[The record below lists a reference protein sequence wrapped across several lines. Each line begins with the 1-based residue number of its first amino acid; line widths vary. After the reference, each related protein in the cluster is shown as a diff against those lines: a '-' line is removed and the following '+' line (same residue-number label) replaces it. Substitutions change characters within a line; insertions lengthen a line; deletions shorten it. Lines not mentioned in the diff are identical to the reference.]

1 MPRYPNRVLEQSG
14 SFVATTGSCTG
25 NRADP
30 DADTDLED
38 SAGRRGTRGT
48 DDQPQPLREN
58 AFASPSLALLSLTT
72 NHMSN
77 RFQRPEDPEPLALTS
92 RDREILRSVYNHRLV
107 TAEHLRALIFNGCS
121 RRTTQAR
128 LRKLWVAK
136 LLDRRFVTI
145 IAAHGEIR
153 GSPVP
158 LYCLGQV
165 GRGVVRELLDAPIE
179 TGRPNP
185 LRFAGPQSES
195 ELRRKLAAWLRA
207 RGSNLNG
214 ALVSDGAFGLE
225 REGQKE
231 RWTFHVEVIR
241 AGAPGGNKSVAKKL
255 ARYAELNRSGFF
267 GQAFDHRVVR
277 AVLIATTSKARS
289 ETFRALAAKL
299 PGSRRLFWFG
309 SFRSEV
315 IGGVPVSS
323 LLTAGSSPIW
333 TDAEGST
340 FSIVP
345 TPNQQTFDHKP
356 V

>member
-1 MPRYPNRVLEQSG
+1 
-14 SFVATTGSCTG
+14 
-25 NRADP
+25 
-30 DADTDLED
+30 
-38 SAGRRGTRGT
+38 
-48 DDQPQPLREN
+48 
-58 AFASPSLALLSLTT
+58 
-72 NHMSN
+72 MSN

-92 RDREILRSVYNHRLV
+92 RDREMLRSVYNHRLV
-107 TAEHLRALIFNGCS
+107 TAEHLRALVFNGCS

-128 LRKLWVAK
+128 LRKLWAAK

-185 LRFAGPQSES
+185 NYLAHDLAALDLLAGVANAARGRTDFRFAGSESES
-195 ELRRKLAAWLRA
+195 ELRRKLAVWLRA
-207 RGSNLNG
+207 RGSTLNG

-225 REGQKE
+225 REGQTE

-241 AGAPGGNKSVAKKL
+241 AGASGGNKSVAKKL
-255 ARYAELNRSGFF
+255 TRYAELNRSGFF
-267 GQAFDHRVVR
+267 AQAFDQRVVR
-277 AVLIATTSKARS
+277 AVLVATTSKARS
-289 ETFRALAAKL
+289 ETFRALAQKL

-315 IGGVPVSS
+315 IGGVPVST
-323 LLTAGSSPIW
+323 LLTSGSSPIW

-345 TPNQQTFDHKP
+345 PPTQHSFDNKP
-356 V
+356 L